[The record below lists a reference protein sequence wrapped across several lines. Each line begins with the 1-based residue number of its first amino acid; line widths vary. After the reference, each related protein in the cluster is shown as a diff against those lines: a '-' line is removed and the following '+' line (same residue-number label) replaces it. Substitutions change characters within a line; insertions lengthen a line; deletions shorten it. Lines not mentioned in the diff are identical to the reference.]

1 MKKGIVIITIGIIG
15 CLIAVFALTQRT
27 SGEETANAENAGEQT
42 VLEKPDTLITINTS
56 HEGLTVFYPK
66 YKSIDL
72 VCAISSP
79 EDDSTAIFCCPA
91 AFTGDFLNEFKHF
104 NIAGNHVSG
113 GELHKGYSCEKN
125 TGAFVWYKGKWEFL
139 LKNYAT
145 ELKVAADSS
154 GMAVGQNMIIHNH
167 VKQPLFRSNSF
178 QYRALCELEG
188 KLCII
193 QSNESIRYSD
203 FVDMLSQAGVKHAL
217 YLDMGGWN
225 HSWYRE
231 YEDSALTY
239 IHNHPHKNYTNW
251 LTFYR

>member
-1 MKKGIVIITIGIIG
+1 MYF
-15 CLIAVFALTQRT
+15 CLLFRQNKSLYEERYCNYHNWHHWLPDRCICTHSETVTRRDI
-27 SGEETANAENAGEQT
+27 SGR
-42 VLEKPDTLITINTS
+42 
-56 HEGLTVFYPK
+56 
-66 YKSIDL
+66 
-72 VCAISSP
+72 
-79 EDDSTAIFCCPA
+79 
-91 AFTGDFLNEFKHF
+91 KHT
-104 NIAGNHVSG
+104 NIAGNHVSR
-113 GELHKGYSCEKN
+113 GELHKGYSCRKN

-154 GMAVGQNMIIHNH
+154 GMAVGQNMIIHKH